1 MSAFVVNE
9 DHVKQLALAWNWGRY
24 NNHTP
29 KEITETAREL
39 MRENIRSVAHRY
51 NEPIDS
57 RELAGPVPTPEA
69 ELIEVGFREY
79 CNLEPVAI
87 LCMCDCLEYQSCET
101 ENYYDSPAF
110 DLLKQI
116 RRTAIHRLPGYDD
129 APWEYRKPSADEI
142 DEIDEIKANI
152 INQLSGNS

>member
-57 RELAGPVPTPEA
+57 RELAGPIPTPEA
-69 ELIEVGFREY
+69 DLIEVSNQLAHYG
-79 CNLEPVAI
+79 CQLQPVEI
-87 LCMCDCLEYQSCET
+87 LCMCECLEYQSCET
-101 ENYYDSPAF
+101 SDYFDSPAF
-110 DLLKQI
+110 QLLTSI
-116 RRTAIHRLPGYDD
+116 RKTAINRLPGYEE
-129 APWEYRKPSADEI
+129 APWEYRKPNAAD
-142 DEIDEIKANI
+142 IKARI
-152 INQLSGNS
+152 VNQLSGNA